1 MSSTGLTTR
10 LTPHQNQ
17 MLKALEMCD
26 GAISAQDLHIRLC
39 SDYKTL
45 GLATVYR
52 GLEVLKLHGLVQS
65 RISIKGEFLYG
76 TVQKHQHY
84 VTCLRC
90 HESITIDDCPVCKL
104 EAELE
109 QKFSFKVFFHTLD
122 FFGLCVF
129 CQATDA

>member
-10 LTPHQNQ
+10 LTPHQKQ
-17 MLKALEMCD
+17 MLKALELLD
-26 GAISAQDLHIRLC
+26 GAISAQDLHIKLC
-39 SDYKTL
+39 SNYKPL

-65 RISIKGEFLYG
+65 RISIKGESLYS

-90 HESITIDDCPVCKL
+90 HESINVDVCPICQL

-109 QKFSFKVFFHTLD
+109 QKLSFKVFFHTLE